1 MFSFQDKV
9 VVITGASSGIGE
21 ACALAF
27 AQEGC
32 SLVLAARRVEKLDML
47 KEKIEAVGVP
57 CLVMKTDVSKLK
69 DVQRLF
75 SEVKKQFSTID
86 ILVNNAGVGRN
97 SSFVETSLQDW
108 KETVDIN
115 LTGVFYCT
123 QEAVQVMLDTQRK
136 GHIITVSSILGLI
149 PLPGRS
155 AYCASKHA
163 VTGFKRSLRFEL
175 KKYGIRI
182 SLVHPAGIDTDILKD
197 LAVERKKWKMLRSS
211 DLAEYIVALAS
222 RDLLRIASVRM
233 LNIARRLYY
242 VVKYYPH

>member
-242 VVKYYPH
+242 VVKYYPN